1 MSTRPKPIFSFHV
14 SSNTNPPSSKP
25 PPHQSKLPSQ
35 PTRSLADLNADEL
48 FDRFDDL
55 FEVKI
60 RENFNPDT
68 YRIDTARTVIKDLTK
83 KFNDM
88 GGPEPTLKRQSPSE
102 ALIPKKP
109 QIPLGKKGVNER
121 FMPEKSFM
129 KTQNLNESRL
139 NDSKSFH
146 GGNYLNNVSTN
157 NIGSYFTKR
166 VEESSF
172 ELKNRNFPQK
182 NEEYS
187 FESKNRSFY
196 LKSTN
201 NASTNPPGK
210 AKVIPKNAAYL
221 VSIENKE
228 NVPTNS
234 NMHSQKQFMLD
245 SKTSTNTLISKPYL
259 HRRVE
264 TYCDMLHSIDDERP
278 FVKPSRDQASP
289 FTLSKEEP
297 QKLMNKS
304 LVDCRQLLNKKPNDS
319 SSYENVGRLLKLLK
333 QDAEKRI
340 NSRRKAEMSFTM
352 TSSFLKPVAN
362 YGGKA
367 MKEKNNKRSI
377 STGVNRK

>member
-1 MSTRPKPIFSFHV
+1 M
-14 SSNTNPPSSKP
+14 
-25 PPHQSKLPSQ
+25 
-35 PTRSLADLNADEL
+35 
-48 FDRFDDL
+48 
-55 FEVKI
+55 
-60 RENFNPDT
+60 
-68 YRIDTARTVIKDLTK
+68 
-83 KFNDM
+83 
-88 GGPEPTLKRQSPSE
+88 
-102 ALIPKKP
+102 
-109 QIPLGKKGVNER
+109 GKKGVNER

-157 NIGSYFTKR
+157 NTGSYFTKR

-172 ELKNRNFPQK
+172 ELKNRNFPKK
-182 NEEYS
+182 NEECS
-187 FESKNRSFY
+187 FEATKNRSFY
-196 LKSTN
+196 LKSN
-201 NASTNPPGK
+201 NNNTSTNPPIK
-210 AKVIPKNAAYL
+210 AKVISKNAAYL
-221 VSIENKE
+221 VSLENKE

-234 NMHSQKQFMLD
+234 NVLSQKQFVND
-245 SKTSTNTLISKPYL
+245 SKTTLISKPYL

-289 FTLSKEEP
+289 FTLSKDEP

-319 SSYENVGRLLKLLK
+319 NSYENVGRLLKLLK

-352 TSSFLKPVAN
+352 TSSFLKPVTN
-362 YGGKA
+362 YGGKGG
-367 MKEKNNKRSI
+367 KEKNNKRSI